1 MSNFFKIQKDF
12 AVMKVLN
19 RFKTEEKK
27 MNGYK
32 KKHIKLD
39 WKVWVL
45 LFIYM
50 LQLIINFR

>member
-1 MSNFFKIQKDF
+1 
-12 AVMKVLN
+12 MKVLN

-45 LFIYM
+45 FIYM
-50 LQLIINFR
+50 SQLIFNFR

>member
-39 WKVWVL
+39 WKV
-45 LFIYM
+45 
-50 LQLIINFR
+50 